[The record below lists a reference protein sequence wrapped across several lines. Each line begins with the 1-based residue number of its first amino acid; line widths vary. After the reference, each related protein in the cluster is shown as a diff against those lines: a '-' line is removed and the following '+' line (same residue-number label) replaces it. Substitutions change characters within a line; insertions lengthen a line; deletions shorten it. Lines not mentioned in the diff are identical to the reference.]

1 METQND
7 RNLEMLLAERAR
19 RGIEAR
25 MRADAHAHFGPW
37 HHQRQR
43 RNRIACSAIGVTMAA
58 AMVAIVA
65 LPQPDGQFLSDPG
78 YRAQALYNIDQT
90 LIASI

>member
-1 METQND
+1 METPND
-7 RNLEMLLAERAR
+7 KRIELLLAERAR
-19 RGIEAR
+19 QGIEAR

-37 HHQRQR
+37 YRRHQR
-43 RNRIACSAIGVTMAA
+43 RNLIARSAIGVTMAA
-58 AMVAIVA
+58 AIVAIIA
-65 LPQPDGQFLSDPG
+65 LPQPDGHYLSDPG